1 MKTRP
6 KASKAPKKQAAAR
19 PRPARTRAG
28 SASKRSAAPAP
39 RKAKAA
45 ARKPTAIAAKAQSA
59 ALAADCTIAQAAA
72 IKAKLARA
80 LASASPVT
88 LDLSEVRRIDT
99 AGLQVLATF
108 IRERRSAG
116 REVQCEG
123 ATESFLLT
131 AQLLGLGAL
140 FAPVIDDRLAAPAAG
155 NA

>member
-28 SASKRSAAPAP
+28 SASKRSAAP